1 MFRYKPSHNSDTASS
16 SLFADTN
23 FDFDFDQIIDINNSD
38 SYFNSTPNTQSST
51 ASENPYSQEIE
62 LSNLIFDPETYTFI
76 AADNNNSNTG
86 TSNSANRKMKF
97 SHSLQFNAVP
107 EWSSKYIN
115 YSSLKKIAYNLQRE
129 YVHELNT
136 KNLNEEAAFTS
147 DPNDPK
153 NPIVVFTKA
162 LDAEVERINTFY
174 TQKEAEIIKE
184 YDSLFREFLDFV
196 TEFPD
201 DGKDTAIRD
210 SLRTVLNELMPN
222 YQDEVNDIESQR
234 QQSISIAAENTSNNK
249 NNNADEANDLENFSA
264 DEDNGDSLTSPK
276 LSFHGTPRSS
286 GDGHATNDQDVD
298 SLRLQKR
305 RSFPTLFYDD
315 DFQVTFLEALRLEKK
330 PFIIRVF
337 THLSELKS
345 YIELN
350 KIGFG
355 KALKKFDKLL
365 QTKIKSDYL
374 AKLEDNY
381 VFRDTTI
388 ENLNNKINNIVKL
401 YSIFTHNNINEAKLE
416 LGTNLREKIVFER
429 NTVWRDMIGMERKS
443 QAVYAKPEF
452 TKDNLITNGKPI
464 IIKLGAG
471 RQLVVPEF
479 LYSFGTFKIV
489 FITLVTVI
497 LLNTSPFDD
506 KQQKNC
512 FAVLIC
518 CSLLWASEAIPLFT
532 TSLLLPFL
540 LVVLNVLKNP
550 DTGEVFDAQ
559 EASKFICAAMWSP
572 IILLLLGGFTLA
584 AALSKYNLDKYACT
598 FLLSKVQQR
607 PAPIL
612 FSILVVSTLVSA
624 FVSNVAAPVLMYSVV
639 QPILNTLNDTTVNGM
654 TVQNEFAQALV
665 LGIAL
670 ASSVAGMASPIASPQ
685 NVVALQ
691 FMDPQPNW
699 IQWFSVSIPV
709 CSCCLVLIFVVLMI
723 SFSFKD
729 VTIVPIHQNSD
740 KFNSKQYVVM
750 LISFVTI
757 ALWCLASVLG
767 PWLGDMGQI
776 ALISMVTFYGTGIL
790 SQEDFNNYPWTIVIL
805 AMGGLALGKAV
816 TVSGLL
822 ATIANIIQQQLEEAE
837 LFTILAVFGFIVLVM
852 ATFVSHT
859 VAALII
865 IPLIAEIG
873 RALPDPHPNILVF
886 CTALICSCAMG
897 LPTSGFPNVT
907 AIGLTNNLGEKYL
920 NVNTFIKIGVPTS
933 LGCLMIVITV
943 GYLCLKLI
951 GL

>member
-1 MFRYKPSHNSDTASS
+1 MFWNNN
-16 SLFADTN
+16 LFNYSPIQD
-23 FDFDFDQIIDINNSD
+23 
-38 SYFNSTPNTQSST
+38 NTT
-51 ASENPYSQEIE
+51 SENPFHLDIE
-62 LSNLIFDPETYTFI
+62 LKNLNKY
-76 AADNNNSNTG
+76 NNNEQRQHHHHHQQQQQFN
-86 TSNSANRKMKF
+86 NFNLKRMKF

-115 YSSLKKIAYNLQRE
+115 YPSLKKIAYNLQRQ
-129 YVHELNT
+129 YVQELNN
-136 KNLNEEAAFTS
+136 KNLNEEANFTI
-147 DPNDPK
+147 DPNDPT
-153 NPIVVFTKA
+153 NPVIVFINA
-162 LDAEVERINTFY
+162 LNNEVDRINKFY
-174 TQKEAEIIKE
+174 NQKEDEILNE
-184 YDSLFREFLDFV
+184 YTSVFHECLDFENEFPYDSNDV
-196 TEFPD
+196 
-201 DGKDTAIRD
+201 KIRN
-210 SLRTVLNELMPN
+210 SLKKILNSLLPN
-222 YQDEVNDIESQR
+222 YSDNQQQQQQQIDDISRSQQESSSHNLINSTHNNDNDNNIDNNIDHYNHDDVNS
-234 QQSISIAAENTSNNK
+234 
-249 NNNADEANDLENFSA
+249 FV
-264 DEDNGDSLTSPK
+264 SPK
-276 LSFHGTPRSS
+276 LS
-286 GDGHATNDQDVD
+286 ATNTPLPFENNVNRSVEDIE
-298 SLRLQKR
+298 SLKLQKKK
-305 RSFPTLFYDD
+305 SFPTLFYDD
-315 DFQVTFLEALRLEKK
+315 DFHVTFLEALKVEKK
-330 PFIIRVF
+330 PLITRVF

-345 YIELN
+345 FIELN

-365 QTKIKSDYL
+365 QTNIKSSYL
-374 AKLEDNY
+374 LKLDEFY
-381 VFRDTTI
+381 VFKTSTMD
-388 ENLNNKINNIVKL
+388 NLNNKISNIVKL

-416 LGTNLREKIVFER
+416 LGTNLREKVVFER

-443 QAVYAKPEF
+443 QAAYAKPEF
-452 TKDNLITNGKPI
+452 IEESLISNKNPLVI
-464 IIKLGAG
+464 NLGAS
-471 RQLVVPEF
+471 RKLIIPPIF
-479 LYSFGTFKIV
+479 YSISTFKILLIT
-489 FITLVTVI
+489 FITLI
-497 LLNTSPFDD
+497 LLKFSPFNDQ
-506 KQQKNC
+506 QQKNC

-518 CSLLWASEAIPLFT
+518 SSLSWASEAIPLFT

-540 LVVLNVLKNP
+540 LVILKVLKNP
-550 DTGEVFDAQ
+550 ETNEILEAS
-559 EASKFICAAMWSP
+559 EASKFICSAMWSP

-612 FSILVVSTLVSA
+612 FSIMVVSTLVAA

-639 QPILNTLNDTTVNGM
+639 QPILNTLNDSTINGKTVK
-654 TVQNEFAQALV
+654 NEFAQALV

-670 ASSVAGMASPIASPQ
+670 ASSIAGMASPIASPQ

-699 IQWFSVSIPV
+699 IQWFAISIPV
-709 CSCCLVLIFVVLMI
+709 CTCCLILIFIVLMI

-729 VTIVPIHQNSD
+729 VTIVPIHQHSD
-740 KFNSKQYVVM
+740 NFNSKQYIVI
-750 LISFVTI
+750 LISFITI
-757 ALWCLASVLG
+757 VLWCLASVLE
-767 PWLGDMGQI
+767 PWIGDMGQI

-822 ATIANIIQQQLEEAE
+822 STIAKLIQEQLKDAE
-837 LFTILAVFGFIVLVM
+837 LFTILAVFGFIVLIM

-873 RALPDPHPNILVF
+873 RSLPDPHPNILVF
-886 CTALICSCAMG
+886 CTSLICSCAMG

-907 AIGLTNNLGEKYL
+907 AIGLTNNIGEKYL

-933 LGCLMIVITV
+933 IGCLVIVITV

-951 GL
+951 GFQ